1 MPKTK
6 VAVCSDDMHL
16 NIDIT
21 FIHCRV
27 QNMELMRVKAI
38 RILLAKK
45 SMMITLNTVCVCSR
59 SKKTTTARGD
69 TKIIDATTTLI
80 IGEKTFGS

>member
-1 MPKTK
+1 
-6 VAVCSDDMHL
+6 MHL

-21 FIHCRV
+21 FVHSRV

-59 SKKTTTARGD
+59 SKKKTTAARGD
-69 TKIIDATTTLI
+69 TKIIDDTTTTTTLI
-80 IGEKTFGS
+80 IGGKTFGS